1 MENFFFESIM
11 SNQDAT
17 KLSHRDNKIVR
28 CVTHFHRQ
36 MEIVVVKEGVLTAN
50 LNGEHYSLKAGDV
63 IIAEPFDLHTW
74 GNEVGQYVCMIIPYS
89 KLNHYISVKAGRVL
103 KNKVI
108 SDSTFYE
115 KLTGIIDSLYLYY
128 DTSKSDDSYIIDC
141 LMKAIVGVIVEYVTF
156 GEKANKNKGE
166 LLQDILSWLDNNYKS
181 NISLEVV
188 AKHFGFS
195 EYYFSKLFNRHVG
208 MNLNAYVNMLRTKN
222 VIRLI
227 RDEKAPV
234 SDAILDSGYSSL
246 TPFYRYFKENY
257 GMSVK
262 EYLKK

>member
-36 MEIVVVKEGVLTAN
+36 MEIIVVKEGVLTAN
-50 LNGEHYSLKAGDV
+50 LNGEFFHLKAGEV

-74 GNEVGQYVCMIIPYS
+74 GDEVGQYVCMIIPYS

-108 SDSTFYE
+108 SDPIFYE
-115 KLTGIIDSLYLYY
+115 KLTALIDTLYLHY
-128 DTSKSDDSYIIDC
+128 DTHISDDSYIIDC
-141 LMKAIVGVIVEYVTF
+141 LMKAIVGVLVEYMTF
-156 GEKANKNKGE
+156 GEKTNKNKGE
-166 LLQDILSWLDNNYKS
+166 LLQDILSWLDNNYKDT
-181 NISLEVV
+181 ITLEMA

-195 EYYFSKLFNRHVG
+195 KYYFSKLFNTHLG
-208 MNLNAYVNMLRTKN
+208 INLNAYLNMLRTKN
-222 VIRLI
+222 VLRLI
-227 RDEKAPV
+227 RDEKYPV
-234 SDAILDSGYSSL
+234 SDAILDSGYTSV